1 MKNILSDLDDEKS
14 QKSELTEIKN
24 DFFKDENDKNSNS
37 LILID
42 DINNEK

>member
-1 MKNILSDLDDEKS
+1 M
-14 QKSELTEIKN
+14 TEIKN

>member
-1 MKNILSDLDDEKS
+1 MKKIKNLDHII
-14 QKSELTEIKN
+14 TEIKN